1 MAPHS
6 RLESDSRPLL
16 QRSITGV
23 CDWSTYSTSKGAKA
37 TRAFARC
44 PLENTLNPT
53 TFNLP
58 ARTDPSMG
66 FRGSPVRIR
75 PSRLV
80 ESEARRGESVVGT
93 LSLVGQA
100 RKWHEFFG
108 MSSFEAWLQ
117 SQGLQGAE
125 SGQGSGGCFPKT
137 PSAQILRT

>member
-1 MAPHS
+1 MTRGAATVVFAETTGS
-6 RLESDSRPLL
+6 ETKASW
-16 QRSITGV
+16 RS
-23 CDWSTYSTSKGAKA
+23 
-37 TRAFARC
+37 
-44 PLENTLNPT
+44 
-53 TFNLP
+53 
-58 ARTDPSMG
+58 
-66 FRGSPVRIR
+66 IR

-80 ESEARRGESVVGT
+80 ESEARRGESVVGP

-125 SGQGSGGCFPKT
+125 IGQGSGGCFPKT